1 MDDSSWSTLTP
12 NWGFLSLSV
21 IMGET
26 ASFMTLET
34 LQTLST
40 TSGWENEFFCFLCYF
55 SLLCIFAGRNVC
67 KTWIFDSIMPLKK
80 KLSKKQAAFLK
91 VKFLDQSCIYN
102 FVHIVLNYCYKEVA
116 QIQKRNMAFCKTSL
130 ISFSSALSLFHS
142 QTHTRIQ
149 LLWRCAAA
157 WVWGRL
163 QSINRTRPS
172 SVCCHDP
179 EPTST
184 NSLIL
189 ASKTPFLWIDFL
201 KCQIK
206 ATYLSI
212 NFTLVVGIFNT

>member
-91 VKFLDQSCIYN
+91 VKFLVQSCIYN

-130 ISFSSALSLFHS
+130 ISFSSALSLSFS
-142 QTHTRIQ
+142 NTHKNTVTVEV
-149 LLWRCAAA
+149 C
-157 WVWGRL
+157 
-163 QSINRTRPS
+163 S
-172 SVCCHDP
+172 SL
-179 EPTST
+179 
-184 NSLIL
+184 SLG
-189 ASKTPFLWIDFL
+189 
-201 KCQIK
+201 QI
-206 ATYLSI
+206 T
-212 NFTLVVGIFNT
+212 VHQ

>member
-1 MDDSSWSTLTP
+1 MLLALILILLYPDGARWTTVHEVHWPQIGGSSPWAWL
-12 NWGFLSLSV
+12 WGKLPHLWPWKHYRPFPQHL
-21 IMGET
+21 G
-26 ASFMTLET
+26 
-34 LQTLST
+34 
-40 TSGWENEFFCFLCYF
+40 ENEFFCFLCYF

-91 VKFLDQSCIYN
+91 VKFLVQSCIYN

-189 ASKTPFLWIDFL
+189 ASKTPFLWMTF
-201 KCQIK
+201 
-206 ATYLSI
+206 
-212 NFTLVVGIFNT
+212 